1 MKKTVKVVIILII
14 AMLLLT
20 SCNGKDETKITKEMY
35 DKIDIGMTIE
45 EVEEILGEGEE
56 SAKTEAAEVVITS
69 MQWVNKDGGNIQ
81 IMFQDGKVD
90 MKAQAGL
97 K

>member
-1 MKKTVKVVIILII
+1 MKRSIKMVIILIV

-20 SCNGKDETKITKEMY
+20 SCSDKEETKITKEMY
-35 DKIDIGMTIE
+35 DNIEIGMTID
-45 EVEEILGEGEE
+45 EVEEVLGKGEE
-56 SAKTEAAEVVITS
+56 NAKSEAAGTIISS

-90 MKAQAGL
+90 TKAQAGL
-97 K
+97 E

>member
-1 MKKTVKVVIILII
+1 MRKKAKFMAMCLTVV
-14 AMLLLT
+14 LLLFGCGSDT
-20 SCNGKDETKITKEMY
+20 TKITKEMY
-35 DKIDIGMTIE
+35 DKIETGMTLE
-45 EVEEILGEGEE
+45 EVEDILGLGEE
-56 SAKTEAAEVVITS
+56 NAKTEAAGVVITS

-90 MKAQAGL
+90 TKAQAGL